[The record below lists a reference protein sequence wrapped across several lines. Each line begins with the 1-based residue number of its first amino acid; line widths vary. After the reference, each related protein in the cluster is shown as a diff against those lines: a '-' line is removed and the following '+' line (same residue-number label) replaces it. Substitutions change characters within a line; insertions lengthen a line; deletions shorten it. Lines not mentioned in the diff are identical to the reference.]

1 MTKSFIA
8 LIISFAAVGCHER
21 DISSI
26 CKYQGKKANFTAA
39 AYLYQI
45 GPDYLAAFDP
55 KCPDFQLEVTDVS
68 SKSLQELN
76 MIEAQGYSGNSKR
89 FNVKVT
95 YEDANGKIIQKVQ
108 LKEEV
113 RGLIGVKFV
122 GEEPPHC
129 ADRFS
134 NYGVLQ
140 RHLPPAPNSSLTP
153 LISQRPDDDP
163 AGDSHQTMRW
173 ASRPNKAGH
182 ARSQPAMI
190 TC

>member
-1 MTKSFIA
+1 MLIIKLTPKTEAKLTREALMTKSFIA

-122 GEEPPHC
+122 GEEPP
-129 ADRFS
+129 
-134 NYGVLQ
+134 
-140 RHLPPAPNSSLTP
+140 P
-153 LISQRPDDDP
+153 LR
-163 AGDSHQTMRW
+163 
-173 ASRPNKAGH
+173 
-182 ARSQPAMI
+182 
-190 TC
+190 